1 MEFVVFTGVLLFIFL
16 FMIVQEL
23 MQAKKEEKIFRNSL
37 LENYGK
43 EPPKEYSLER
53 FARLDSYLERH
64 KEEKQLDDITW
75 NDLGMDEVFCRL
87 DRTLSAAGEEYL
99 YFTLRNIFC
108 GKERLDHL
116 EEVTGWFLEQD
127 DTRIRVQ
134 LLLKKLGHLG
144 KYSLYDYLDNLDYL
158 GERNNRK
165 ILLLNL
171 LYLLFASLLFVQ
183 PAVGILGIV
192 VCMLGH
198 ILTYFREKKVI
209 EPYITSFAYV
219 LRMINVCEELVRQK
233 IPVYKKELE
242 DLNEALKSLRE
253 LKRGSFW
260 VMAGNQGKIGG
271 NPLDIIADYLRMI
284 LHLDI
289 WQFNLM
295 LRKLRLKTNEVN
307 RLLGITGYLDMAISV
322 GGFRRSLEGYCIPQL
337 EENANKVYLHMEG
350 GWHPLLTHPVK
361 NSIRAD
367 RGVLLT
373 GSNASGKSTFLKMV
387 AVNAVLAQTIHTCT
401 AESYHAPVF
410 RIFSS
415 MALRDSIQNGESYY
429 IVEIRSLK
437 RILDAA
443 QTETAPVLSFV
454 DEVLRGTNTVER
466 IAAATQILIHLS
478 ESGVLCFT
486 ATHDIEMTELL
497 KDCYDNYHFEEVI
510 RDGDISFP
518 YELLPGRAG
527 TRNAIRLLALMGYDK
542 EITER
547 AAAQAEDF
555 IQTGK
560 WSVQTL
566 LGNT

>member
-23 MQAKKEEKIFRNSL
+23 MQAKKEEKRFRNSL

-53 FARLDSYLERH
+53 FARLGSYLERH

-75 NDLGMDEVFCRL
+75 NDLGMDEVFCRI

-108 GKERLDHL
+108 GKEKLDHL

-547 AAAQAEDF
+547 AATQAEDF

>member
-1 MEFVVFTGVLLFIFL
+1 MEFVVFAGVLLFLFL

-23 MQAKKEEKIFRNSL
+23 MQAKKEEKRFRNSL

-75 NDLGMDEVFCRL
+75 NDLGMDEVFCRI

-108 GKERLDHL
+108 GKEKLDHL

-209 EPYITSFAYV
+209 EPYITSFSYV
-219 LRMINVCEELVRQK
+219 LRMISVCEELGRQK

-242 DLNEALKSLRE
+242 D
-253 LKRGSFW
+253 
-260 VMAGNQGKIGG
+260 
-271 NPLDIIADYLRMI
+271 
-284 LHLDI
+284 
-289 WQFNLM
+289 
-295 LRKLRLKTNEVN
+295 
-307 RLLGITGYLDMAISV
+307 
-322 GGFRRSLEGYCIPQL
+322 
-337 EENANKVYLHMEG
+337 
-350 GWHPLLTHPVK
+350 
-361 NSIRAD
+361 
-367 RGVLLT
+367 
-373 GSNASGKSTFLKMV
+373 
-387 AVNAVLAQTIHTCT
+387 
-401 AESYHAPVF
+401 
-410 RIFSS
+410 
-415 MALRDSIQNGESYY
+415 
-429 IVEIRSLK
+429 
-437 RILDAA
+437 
-443 QTETAPVLSFV
+443 
-454 DEVLRGTNTVER
+454 
-466 IAAATQILIHLS
+466 
-478 ESGVLCFT
+478 
-486 ATHDIEMTELL
+486 
-497 KDCYDNYHFEEVI
+497 
-510 RDGDISFP
+510 
-518 YELLPGRAG
+518 
-527 TRNAIRLLALMGYDK
+527 
-542 EITER
+542 
-547 AAAQAEDF
+547 
-555 IQTGK
+555 
-560 WSVQTL
+560 
-566 LGNT
+566 